1 VQKLHSRGS
10 RRSSSSSSSSESG
23 DDSRRKKL
31 GNDSS
36 RDTGLSGFSTGNPNK
51 GGDTRVPTE
60 EFGNSG
66 RGDETRY
73 NHGQQSTISGLEQKL
88 AGHST
93 APNNHQYG
101 ASTHGRAD
109 HEIDSTRAG
118 SGGKHG
124 ISGLFNKETNKLHKE
139 PPPGY

>member
-1 VQKLHSRGS
+1 
-10 RRSSSSSSSSESG
+10 
-23 DDSRRKKL
+23 L

-60 EFGNSG
+60 EFGHG
-66 RGDETRY
+66 HP
-73 NHGQQSTISGLEQKL
+73 HGQQSTISGLEQKL